1 MSDPQDPWWESEPRP
16 ARARGGEPG
25 YGSASRGAPDSG
37 PDSPGPVPARP
48 GPPAVV
54 GGPPGTTATALRP
67 RPVRRPLGEGRD
79 RPARPAPIIISR
91 RDRRRV
97 RIVERFTG
105 KRVHNRVGF
114 WRRLRS
120 LILLI
125 LLAAVM
131 AAALG
136 AVLAAIIAGLTVV
149 FRHASGS

>member
-1 MSDPQDPWWESEPRP
+1 
-16 ARARGGEPG
+16 
-25 YGSASRGAPDSG
+25 
-37 PDSPGPVPARP
+37 
-48 GPPAVV
+48 
-54 GGPPGTTATALRP
+54 
-67 RPVRRPLGEGRD
+67 VRRPLGEGRD
-79 RPARPAPIIISR
+79 RPPRPAPILISR

-120 LILLI
+120 LVLLI
-125 LLAAVM
+125 MLAAVI